1 MSGQWPEAYPTRAE
15 EILAAGRDA
24 RPGLPVP
31 DTAPGVNAPVNGLV
45 NGPVNP
51 GMGPGAG
58 PGAGRGTSVAEPA
71 TLAVPVADPV
81 SLAVPVPVAVPVPTV
96 EPAAEPVTVPVS
108 GAREAAGREGGAAGP
123 GAGGRGAGTAARR
136 RGGVDPVKVLL
147 HRHRELCERA
157 VDPLEIAAGLEA
169 HGVTDRTAARFR
181 HRDVFSLAEELYA
194 RVPRGAGQGR
204 PGAAGQDVRGHD
216 GPSAADA
223 GPVAG
228 GPAGPPAGRRALA
241 YGLSLLPGT
250 LATGTWLLADGTA
263 AVVTGGALALVALV
277 CCLRAGPLRVAGR
290 AGATAWLWAAALTA
304 GVVCADAVGTE
315 GAPPGAAAGTLT
327 ALAFATAPAT
337 WCAGLFA
344 TRARRRLAASRLLEE
359 FAAGARPLLLGVCA
373 LFAAALAGL
382 LALTGGALAA
392 GTALGVLLFLAR
404 LLAVHGSPAAA
415 RNALGAV
422 CAAEAVL
429 LGAAALGQPVP
440 YAATTGLL
448 GAALLALLGH
458 AAAAL
463 SRASAHALR

>member
-1 MSGQWPEAYPTRAE
+1 MSGQRPEAYPTRAE
-15 EILAAGRDA
+15 EILATGRDT
-24 RPGLPVP
+24 RPGIPVQ
-31 DTAPGVNAPVNGLV
+31 DGAQGVNGPVNGLV
-45 NGPVNP
+45 NGSVNP
-51 GMGPGAG
+51 GTAT
-58 PGAGRGTSVAEPA
+58 GTA
-71 TLAVPVADPV
+71 TGTA
-81 SLAVPVPVAVPVPTV
+81 S
-96 EPAAEPVTVPVS
+96 
-108 GAREAAGREGGAAGP
+108 
-123 GAGGRGAGTAARR
+123 GRGAGAAVRR
-136 RGGVDPVKVLL
+136 RGGADPVKVLL

-204 PGAAGQDVRGHD
+204 PGAAGTAPGQGARGHD
-216 GPSAADA
+216 GPSAAHA
-223 GPVAG
+223 GPAAVD
-228 GPAGPPAGRRALA
+228 PAAPTAGRRALG
-241 YGLSLLPGT
+241 YGLSLLPGA
-250 LATGTWLLADGTA
+250 LAVGTRVLAEGTA
-263 AVVTGGALALVALV
+263 AVAAGGALALVALV
-277 CCLRAGPLRVAGR
+277 CCLRAGPLRVTGR
-290 AGATAWLWAAALTA
+290 TGATAWLWAAALTA
-304 GVVCADAVGTE
+304 GVACADAVGTE

-327 ALAFATAPAT
+327 ALALAAAPAT

-344 TRARRRLAASRLLEE
+344 TRARRRLAVSRLLEE
-359 FAAGARPLLLGVCA
+359 FAAGMRPLLLGVCA
-373 LFAAALAGL
+373 VFAVALAGL

-392 GTALGVLLFLAR
+392 GTCLGVLLFLAR